1 MSGDR
6 PEWNR
11 KGLSVL
17 LLAATA
23 LVGGAKQAVAQDTE
37 LRGAVGENSIRAE
50 LLPSTIASPRSRPSD
65 TTGSVTPRDEGI
77 PAPRYDPVSTGPVRD
92 EAATTASNGLFGG
105 GTGEQATDASAPMP
119 SRRPTTARQR
129 AEEAARR
136 SESGPETASDRL
148 SASQRLEAQRR
159 AALQGLDD
167 ETTTGTVPIG
177 TVDAEIDDRVDPGAE
192 AVEPIE
198 GLDRTA
204 EENPYAAL
212 GVRAGSFLLRP
223 SVETGVTWT
232 SNANST
238 PTPESAF
245 LSETTLRLNAQS
257 EWAQHSATVE
267 AYGTFRKSIS
277 GAAVKETEAG
287 IKGNLE
293 IDLGHEFRALA
304 ALDYSIKPESASSPV
319 VITGTAERPIRQ
331 NLTGSVGLEKDAGK
345 FRFAATGKAERS
357 WFGDADLSTGGTLS
371 QRDRNATLTSFV
383 LRGGYEI
390 SPALT
395 PFVEAEVG
403 RRFYDLRH
411 DSAGFERSALR
422 LGARAGVAVDLGE
435 KLTGQLSAGWIREK
449 ADDSRLAAISGA
461 TVDASINW
469 SPVRGTIVGLSGNTT
484 VEGTTTPGEA
494 GSLLYSGRLS
504 VERQVRAN
512 LTASAALGAAL
523 RDYSGSNGR
532 ETTLSAEAG
541 LTWWLNRY
549 AGLTGRLRHERMRS
563 NLPDRGYSTNSV
575 FLGLKLQR

>member
-11 KGLSVL
+11 VGLPVL

-23 LVGGAKQAVAQDTE
+23 LVAGAEPVAAQDAG
-37 LRGAVGENSIRAE
+37 LRGAVAESSIRDE
-50 LLPSTIASPRSRPSD
+50 LLPSTIAGPRSRPSD
-65 TTGSVTPRDEGI
+65 TTGSIETPDEGI
-77 PAPRYDPVSTGPVRD
+77 PTPRYDPVSPGPVRD
-92 EAATTASNGLFGG
+92 DAPTASTSLFGNDD
-105 GTGEQATDASAPMP
+105 GEGASNASAPVP
-119 SRRPTTARQR
+119 SQRPRSARQR
-129 AEEAARR
+129 AEEAKRR
-136 SESGPETASDRL
+136 SEEGPQTAADRL
-148 SASQRLEAQRR
+148 SVNQRLEAQRR
-159 AALQGLDD
+159 AALEGLDD
-167 ETTTGTVPIG
+167 ETTTGTVPVG
-177 TVDAEIDDRVDPGAE
+177 TVDAEIDDRIDPGAE

-198 GLDRTA
+198 GLDRTP

-212 GVRAGSFLLRP
+212 GIRAGSFLLRP
-223 SVETGVTWT
+223 SIETGVTWT

-277 GAAVKETEAG
+277 GAPVKETEAG

-319 VITGTAERPIRQ
+319 VITGTVGRPLRQ
-331 NLTGSVGLEKDAGK
+331 NLSGSVGLEKDAGK
-345 FRFAATGKAERS
+345 FRFAATGKVDRS

-371 QRDRNATLTSFV
+371 QRDRNSTLTSFV

-403 RRFYDLRH
+403 RRFYDLRQ
-411 DSAGFERSALR
+411 DGAGFERSALR

-449 ADDSRLAAISGA
+449 PDDSRLAAISGA
-461 TVDASINW
+461 TVDASVNW
-469 SPVRGTIVGLSGNTT
+469 SPVRGTIVGLAGTTT

-504 VERQVRAN
+504 VERQIRSN

-549 AGLTGRLRHERMRS
+549 AGLTGRLRHERMQS